1 LNILSVLIA
10 NLVFILLQMP
20 IYASPLSSFK
30 LKATD
35 CPICHVSEAIWLS
48 TDVHGHA
55 FERLKADQKGDLR
68 CVGCHRS
75 SENHSNTS
83 QSLKNQALNQEEQ
96 RLQWLNLLRTRSKI
110 FLQNMQKT
118 QSLEKKQNL
127 IENMLSYALKEQ
139 NFKQS
144 DIGCQDCHGI
154 GKIDPSAKIDESI
167 HQGLKTIQS
176 RICER
181 CHTIDQS
188 RLIPFRFEDAL
199 LKIKHTPKQDQ
210 E

>member
-1 LNILSVLIA
+1 MNILSFLIF
-10 NLVFILLQMP
+10 NLGLILLQVP
-20 IYASPLSSFK
+20 IYAKPLSSFK
-30 LKATD
+30 LKSTD
-35 CPICHVSEAIWLS
+35 CPICHVSEAMWLS
-48 TDVHGHA
+48 TDIHGHA
-55 FERLKADQKGDLR
+55 FDRLKADQKGDLR

-75 SENHSNTS
+75 NENASNAA
-83 QSLKNQALNQEEQ
+83 QAFKTQETDQAEQ
-96 RLQWLNLLRTRSKI
+96 RLQWLQILRTRAKAL
-110 FLQNMQKT
+110 FQTPQKT

-144 DIGCQDCHGI
+144 DIGCQECHGI
-154 GKIDPSAKIDESI
+154 GKIDLSVKIDESI

-181 CHTIDQS
+181 CHTLDQS
-188 RLIPFRFEDAL
+188 RLSPFLFEDAL
-199 LKIKHTPKQDQ
+199 LKIKHTPKQNQ